1 VKYLLA
7 PANWRKVAKKISR
20 APLVILYLDYDGT
33 LTPIRK
39 HPRLARLSAQTKKI
53 LRSLSQS
60 KRVKICII
68 SGRSLAE
75 IKKMVG
81 LKNLTYVGNHGLEI
95 EWDGRLVTLPGAGRI
110 KIRLEQTCRRLT
122 PLSRKY
128 TGFWVENKGL
138 TASMHYRLVNRK
150 RIRSLEKE
158 VRQQLKKHLTGFRLT
173 SGKKVWEIRPR
184 TNRDKGWAVRFL
196 SGKFR
201 AKEKLQIYIGDDTT
215 DLDAMKVVNRTG
227 GISVFVGNLERESNS
242 FYNINSPEEVRLF
255 LQRITGVVRK

>member
-1 VKYLLA
+1 MNYLLA
-7 PANWRKVAKKISR
+7 PGNWRKVAKKISG

-39 HPRLARLSAQTKKI
+39 HPRLARLSAKTKKT

-60 KRVKICII
+60 KRVKICIV

-95 EWDGRLVTLPGAGRI
+95 EWDGRLVTLPDAGKI
-110 KIRLEQTCRRLT
+110 KIRLKLICRRLT

-128 TGFWVENKGL
+128 AGFWVENKGL
-138 TASMHYRLVNRK
+138 SASLHYRLVKNSRVPG
-150 RIRSLEKE
+150 LEKE
-158 VRQQLKKHLTGFRLT
+158 VRRLSKKHMTGFRLT

-184 TNRDKGWAVRFL
+184 TNRDKGWAVKFL
-196 SGKFR
+196 SG
-201 AKEKLQIYIGDDTT
+201 
-215 DLDAMKVVNRTG
+215 
-227 GISVFVGNLERESNS
+227 
-242 FYNINSPEEVRLF
+242 
-255 LQRITGVVRK
+255 

>member
-1 VKYLLA
+1 MKYLLA
-7 PANWRKVAKKISR
+7 PGNWQKIAKKISR

-33 LTPIRK
+33 LTPIRR
-39 HPRLARLSAQTKKI
+39 HPRLARLSTQTKKI

-60 KRVKICII
+60 KRVKICIV

-95 EWDGRLVTLPGAGRI
+95 EWDGRLVTLPDAGKI
-110 KIRLEQTCRRLT
+110 KIRLKQTCRKLT
-122 PLSRKY
+122 PLSKHY
-128 TGFWVENKGL
+128 PGFWVENKGL
-138 TASMHYRLVNRK
+138 TASLHYRLVNRK

-184 TNRDKGWAVRFL
+184 TNRDKGWAVKFL

-201 AKEKLQIYIGDDTT
+201 AINKLQIYIGDDTT
-215 DLDAMKVVNRTG
+215 DLDAMKVVNKMG
-227 GISVFVGNLERESNS
+227 GISVLVGNTRTNLK
-242 FYNINSPEEVRLF
+242 NIYRVKSSGEVSTF
-255 LQRITGVVRK
+255 LKNIGVI